1 MALGSEHQ
9 SKDYIPQIYILHFD
23 YFSVCGNKK
32 IIKVRRF
39 HNGCGRG
46 DGTCP
51 KYINY
56 YYYKSRFKF
65 SGPKRLLCVLKYE

>member
-1 MALGSEHQ
+1 M
-9 SKDYIPQIYILHFD
+9 
-23 YFSVCGNKK
+23 V
-32 IIKVRRF
+32 
-39 HNGCGRG
+39 GRG
-46 DGTCP
+46 DGTFP